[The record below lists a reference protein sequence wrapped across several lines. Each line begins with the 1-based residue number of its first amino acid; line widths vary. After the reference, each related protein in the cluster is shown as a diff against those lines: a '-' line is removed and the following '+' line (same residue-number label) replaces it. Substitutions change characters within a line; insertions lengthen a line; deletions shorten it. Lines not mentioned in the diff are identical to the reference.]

1 MAHKVEVTIKG
12 LPPGLLMHRFPMEPI
27 EGLEKKPKE
36 EQAEY
41 SCYRNAVSGE
51 LFIPGPALQQTLIA
65 AATYSKGK
73 GRGSLQKIVA
83 ASVFVLQG
91 ELPLGT
97 KKYEVDSRAV
107 VVPATGGRVVRH
119 RPLVP
124 EWQTSFELMYDDVL
138 MNEKQMRKVVDDAGS
153 LCGLL
158 DYRPN
163 CKGPFGRFMV
173 TAWQL
178 NGDK

>member
-1 MAHKVEVTIKG
+1 MSKKIEVTLKG
-12 LPPGLLMHRFPMEPI
+12 LPPGILMHRFPMEPI
-27 EGLEKKPKE
+27 EGLEKKSKE

-41 SCYRNAVSGE
+41 SAYRNPDGD
-51 LFIPGPALQQTLIA
+51 LYIPGPAVQQSLIA

-83 ASVFVLQG
+83 ASVFVLDG
-91 ELPLGT
+91 AISLGM
-97 KKYEVDSRAV
+97 KKYEIDSRAV

-119 RPLVP
+119 RPLIP
-124 EWQTSFELMYDDVL
+124 EWEVSFELMFDDVL
-138 MNEKQMRKVVDDAGS
+138 MTEKQMRKVVDDAGS

-173 TAWQL
+173 TNWEL
-178 NGDK
+178 VE

>member
-1 MAHKVEVTIKG
+1 MSQKIEVSIKG
-12 LPPGLLMHRFPMEPI
+12 LPPGILMHRFPLEPI
-27 EGLEKKPKE
+27 AGLEKMKPE

-41 SCYRNAVSGE
+41 ACYRNAESQE
-51 LFIPGPALQQTLIA
+51 LYIPGPAVQQALVA

-73 GRGSLQKIVA
+73 GRGSLQKITA
-83 ASVFVLQG
+83 ASVFVLDG
-91 ELPLGT
+91 ILNLGT

-119 RPLVP
+119 RPLIKTW
-124 EWQTSFELMYDDVL
+124 EASFELMYD
-138 MNEKQMRKVVDDAGS
+138 EKLLSEAQIKKIVEEAGS

-163 CKGPFGRFMV
+163 CKGPFGRFTV
-173 TAWQL
+173 TSW
-178 NGDK
+178 KISEE

>member
-1 MAHKVEVTIKG
+1 MSYKVEVSIKG
-12 LPPGLLMHRFPMEPI
+12 LPPGLLMHRFPMVPVD
-27 EGLEKKPKE
+27 GLDKKPPE
-36 EQAEY
+36 EQAEV
-41 SCYRNAVSGE
+41 SAYRDTDKE
-51 LFIPGPALQQTLIA
+51 LYIPGPALQQALIM

-73 GRGSLQKIVA
+73 GRGSLQKVTA

-91 ELPLGT
+91 ILKLGLT
-97 KKYEVDSRAV
+97 KYEIDSRAI

-119 RPLVP
+119 RPHLP
-124 EWQTSFELMYDDVL
+124 KWETSFELMYDEEL
-138 MNEKQMRKVVDDAGS
+138 LAEKQLKKIVDDAGS

-173 TAWQL
+173 TKWNL
-178 NGDK
+178 LGDE

>member
-1 MAHKVEVTIKG
+1 MSTKVEVSIKG
-12 LPPGLLMHRFPMEPI
+12 LPPGLLMHRYPLQPI
-27 EGLEKKPKE
+27 EGLDKKPKE

-41 SCYRNAVSGE
+41 AAYRDAKSHQ
-51 LFIPGPALQQTLIA
+51 LYIPGSAMQQALIA

-83 ASVFVLQG
+83 ASVFVLDSA
-91 ELPLGT
+91 LLLGLKT
-97 KKYEVDSRAV
+97 YEIDERAV
-107 VVPATGGRVVRH
+107 VIPATQGRFVRF

-124 EWQTSFELMYDDVL
+124 QWEAKFSLMFEENLL
-138 MNEKQMRKVVDDAGS
+138 KEAQMRKVVDDAGS

-163 CKGPFGRFMV
+163 CKGPFGRYIV
-173 TAWQL
+173 TNWKV
-178 NGDK
+178 DDSE

>member
-1 MAHKVEVTIKG
+1 
-12 LPPGLLMHRFPMEPI
+12 MHRFPLEPV
-27 EGLEKKPKE
+27 EGLEKKTKE

-41 SCYRNAVSGE
+41 SCYRNSVSHE
-51 LFIPGPALQQTLIA
+51 LFIPGPALQQALVA

-73 GRGSLQKIVA
+73 GRGSLQKVVA
-83 ASVFVLQG
+83 ASVFILDG
-91 ELPLGT
+91 ELNLGT

-119 RPLVP
+119 RPLIQ
-124 EWQTSFELMYDDVL
+124 EWQTSFELMYDETML
-138 MNEKQMRKVVDDAGS
+138 SEAQIRKVVDNAGS

-163 CKGPFGRFMV
+163 CKGPFGRFIITKWEV
-173 TAWQL
+173 AE
-178 NGDK
+178 

>member
-1 MAHKVEVTIKG
+1 M
-12 LPPGLLMHRFPMEPI
+12 
-27 EGLEKKPKE
+27 
-36 EQAEY
+36 Y
-41 SCYRNAVSGE
+41 
-51 LFIPGPALQQTLIA
+51 IPGPAVQQALVA

-83 ASVFVLQG
+83 ASVFVVDGALS
-91 ELPLGT
+91 LGM

-124 EWQTSFELMYDDVL
+124 KWEASFELMYDNLL
-138 MNEKQMRKVVDDAGS
+138 MDEKQMRKVVDDAGS

-163 CKGPFGRFMV
+163 CKGPFGRFIV
-173 TAWQL
+173 TSW
-178 NGDK
+178 KVE

>member
-1 MAHKVEVTIKG
+1 MSQKVEVAIKG
-12 LPPGLLMHRFPMEPI
+12 LPPGLLMHRFPLEPV
-27 EGLEKKPKE
+27 EGLDKKPKE
-36 EQAEY
+36 EQAEFA
-41 SCYRNAVSGE
+41 CYRNPAGI
-51 LFIPGPALQQTLIA
+51 LYIPGPALQQALVA

-73 GRGSLQKIVA
+73 GRGSLQKVVA
-83 ASVFVLQG
+83 ASVFVTDG
-91 ELPLGT
+91 ELSLNQ

-119 RPLVP
+119 RPLIP
-124 EWQTSFELMYDDVL
+124 EWETSFGLMYDEVL
-138 MNEKQMRKVVDDAGS
+138 LSEKQLRKVVDDAGS

-173 TAWQL
+173 TGWKL
-178 NGDK
+178 DE